1 MDSLTSFNMFI
12 WVNQSIPAI
21 DNQMQSY
28 KQDGR
33 DLDREEVK
41 RVLRLELI
49 NEVKRGWQ
57 FR

>member
-1 MDSLTSFNMFI
+1 MFI

-21 DNQMQSY
+21 DNQTQSY

-33 DLDREEVK
+33 DLDGEEVK
-41 RVLRLELI
+41 RGL
-49 NEVKRGWQ
+49 Q

>member
-1 MDSLTSFNMFI
+1 
-12 WVNQSIPAI
+12 
-21 DNQMQSY
+21 MQSY